1 MNGKNYNHDK
11 TITGEFFAKHES
23 SKKVL
28 RERGEGEKKH
38 PIKVIFVQSCSTK
51 AELDIGSQKDWMRS
65 YHLTARAQLAK
76 TLLS

>member
-1 MNGKNYNHDK
+1 LALLQVISSYVMSSLL
-11 TITGEFFAKHES
+11 TCLVFALSPWE
-23 SKKVL
+23 L
-28 RERGEGEKKH
+28 AL
-38 PIKVIFVQSCSTK
+38 TK